1 MRLPNGYGSV
11 TKLSGNRRR
20 PYIVRITTGWDD
32 EGKQLLKTLGYYPSK
47 KEALQ
52 ALVEYNASPYDPTAR
67 KFSLTEVYNI
77 YCKQRY
83 INNDIKIPNQYVAAY
98 SYCTSI
104 HQKAF
109 ADLKTADLQKVI
121 DSCDKGY
128 STKKNIR
135 VLMNLLYQY
144 ALANDIVIKN
154 YANLTKLPPQVDSRI
169 HIPFT
174 EKELAILMEHSITKN
189 VQTVLILC
197 YTGMRPT
204 EFLKIERDNVF
215 LNERYMLGGIK
226 TTAGRN
232 RAIPISDKIYP
243 FIESLYNENGKYL
256 FEFDGKQLN
265 YDKYRSKFWE
275 PVMNQFKMNH
285 LPHDGRHT
293 CSTLMDNAGVNDTIK
308 KKILGH
314 AGKDVTQKVYTHKT
328 IQQLLDAI
336 NLI

>member
-11 TKLSGNRRR
+11 SKLSGNRRR
-20 PYIVRITTGWDD
+20 PYIVRITAGWDD

-52 ALVEYNASPYDPTAR
+52 ALVEYNAAPYDPTAR

-83 INNDIKIPNQYVAAY
+83 LDNDLKIPNQYVAAY
-98 SYCTSI
+98 GYCTSL

-109 ADLKTADLQKVI
+109 ADLKTADLQKII
-121 DSCDKGY
+121 DACDKGY

-135 VLMNLLYQY
+135 ILFNLLYKY
-144 ALANDIVIKN
+144 AMANDIVMKN
-154 YANLTKLPPQVDSRI
+154 YAELTKLPPRVESRL

-174 EKELAILMEHSITKN
+174 EKELYLLIENSNNKLIQS
-189 VQTVLILC
+189 VLILC

-204 EFLKIERDNVF
+204 ELLKIERDNVF
-215 LNERYMLGGIK
+215 LKERYMLGGIK
-226 TTAGRN
+226 TAAGKN
-232 RAIPISDKIYP
+232 KAIPIADKIYP
-243 FIESLYNENGKYL
+243 FIETLYNENGKYL
-256 FEFDGKQLN
+256 LEIDGSAIN

-275 PVMNQFKMNH
+275 PVMYQFKMNH

-293 CSTLMDNAGVNDTIK
+293 CATLLDNAGVNDTIK

-314 AGKDVTQKVYTHKT
+314 SGKDVTQKVYTHKT